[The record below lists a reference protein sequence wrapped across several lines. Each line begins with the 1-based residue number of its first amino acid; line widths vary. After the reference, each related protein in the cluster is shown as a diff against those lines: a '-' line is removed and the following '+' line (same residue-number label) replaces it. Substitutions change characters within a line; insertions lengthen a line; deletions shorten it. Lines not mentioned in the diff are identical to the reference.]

1 MMDQAAQFLRIVRSE
16 VLESIYLLAK
26 RDCKIHLQAQ
36 GSRGSR
42 RNRILYLIKPCPRI
56 NSGFQFR
63 RCFEKD
69 QWTLL
74 KNKGERKMTAK
85 NGNRLQHH
93 LTAVKEGKRCFENAF
108 ESIARM
114 ILESEI
120 EKVVVNGRTTYD
132 FTIFRTGKKHIIG
145 IYDEINSFVSFVK
158 DAAEG
163 GSSKEMAFV
172 LVGEPG
178 NGKTFFVEF
187 LCSMYRSF
195 LANEKNRKYTFR
207 FTNMDRLGSYGKI
220 STIESQ
226 TYEDPMIL
234 AMNLFENPDDNKT
247 FLAKQIGFSD
257 KEIEQLYDNYRPL
270 GACSGYMWN
279 DIINLADGN
288 IDEMLK
294 HIEIIPVP
302 MTESLGTI
310 TGKYPAK
317 DKITSSAVDL
327 LGEESIQRLLHIT
340 DTNNPYRF
348 DLRRGAL
355 ARVAGGGIHFSDEV
369 FKNKKDLVQVYLGVI
384 QNRVIEID
392 GYKWPI
398 DTLIVATSN
407 NSEFNR
413 FLSEKEEAPI
423 VDRCRICYVSH
434 NTNYKL
440 QENLTSYAIGNE
452 AKTTLD
458 RKDLHRDPNLNY
470 ATSVAVVLTRLPRSE
485 KLTAIETMKLSAGE
499 VAGEKSI
506 KTLAEVI
513 DTLNQDP
520 DITKRFGQKGLGQRN
535 LGRAIQLLIE
545 SSETNEG
552 RCMFAYDIYKTL
564 ERVVL
569 DYVTEVNDRAKYLE
583 DLKTAKGMYRERIM
597 TEMFNAYMDEPF
609 AIRKD
614 VMNYVNMII
623 GIDAENLGPDK
634 MWKYKDPQTGELK
647 ALKVDERYIKGVEE
661 RLGLKTEEQRETF
674 RTSIR
679 KIYGQKISVDPNYDF
694 MDNLELVKAVTDVR
708 LKSDIAGAGS
718 LIGAL
723 ANRTNEENQ
732 KLYDRMIDTML
743 NKLNYCKTCA
753 QKTIEYFC
761 TQEDEN

>member
-1 MMDQAAQFLRIVRSE
+1 MSNNTNSLR
-16 VLESIYLLAK
+16 
-26 RDCKIHLQAQ
+26 
-36 GSRGSR
+36 
-42 RNRILYLIKPCPRI
+42 
-56 NSGFQFR
+56 
-63 RCFEKD
+63 
-69 QWTLL
+69 
-74 KNKGERKMTAK
+74 
-85 NGNRLQHH
+85 HH
-93 LTAVKEGKRCFENAF
+93 LTEVKAGKRRFENAF
-108 ESIARM
+108 QSVSRM
-114 ILESEI
+114 ILDSEI
-120 EKVVVNGRTTYD
+120 TKVVVNGKTTYD
-132 FTIFRTGKKHIIG
+132 FSLFREGPKHVIG
-145 IYDEINSFVSFVK
+145 MYDEINSFVSYVK

-178 NGKTFFVEF
+178 NGKTYLVEF
-187 LCSMYRSF
+187 LSTKYRDF
-195 LANEKNRKYTFR
+195 LSKEQNRKYTFK
-207 FTNMDRLGSYGKI
+207 FLNLAKLENYGRI
-220 STIESQ
+220 ATIESQ

-234 AMNLFENPDDNKT
+234 AMNLFENSDQNRE

-257 KEIEQLYDNYRPL
+257 KEIDTLYENYRPI
-270 GACSGYMWN
+270 GACSGYIWN
-279 DIINLADGN
+279 DIRKFTGGA
-288 IDEMLK
+288 IDEMLNY
-294 HIEIIPVP
+294 IEIIPVP
-302 MTESLGTI
+302 LTESLGTV

-317 DKITSSAVDL
+317 DKITSSSVDL

-355 ARVAGGGIHFSDEV
+355 ARVAGGGIHFSDEIY
-369 FKNKKDLVQVYLGVI
+369 KNKKDLVQVYLGVI
-384 QNRVIEID
+384 QNRSIEID

-407 NSEFNR
+407 NSEFHR

-440 QENLTSYAIGNE
+440 QEDLTKYAIGSE
-452 AKTTLD
+452 ARTTLT
-458 RKDLHRDPNLNY
+458 KENLHQDPNLNY
-470 ATSVAVVLTRLPRSE
+470 ATSIAVVLSRLPRSE
-485 KLTAIETMKLSAGE
+485 KLTPVETMKLSAGE

-520 DITKRFGQKGLGQRN
+520 NIINRFGQKGLGQRN
-535 LGRAIQLLIE
+535 LGRAIQLSIE

-552 RCMFAYDIYKTL
+552 RCMFAYDIFKAL
-564 ERVVL
+564 DRIIL
-569 DYVTEVNDRAKYLE
+569 DYVTEANDRAKYLE
-583 DLKTAKGMYRERIM
+583 DLKTAKGLYRERIM

-634 MWKYKDPQTGELK
+634 MWKYKNPQTGELK
-647 ALKVDERYIKGVEE
+647 ALKIDERYINSVEE
-661 RLGLKTEEQRETF
+661 RLGLKSEEQRDSF

-679 KIYGQKISVDPNYDF
+679 KIYGQKISVNPDYDF

-732 KLYDRMIDTML
+732 KLYDRMINTML
-743 NKLNYCKTCA
+743 EKLGYCKTCA

-761 TQEDEN
+761 TQEDEK

>member
-1 MMDQAAQFLRIVRSE
+1 MPQSKINPAIPFHLAE
-16 VLESIYLLAK
+16 VK
-26 RDCKIHLQAQ
+26 K
-36 GSRGSR
+36 
-42 RNRILYLIKPCPRI
+42 
-56 NSGFQFR
+56 
-63 RCFEKD
+63 
-69 QWTLL
+69 
-74 KNKGERKMTAK
+74 
-85 NGNRLQHH
+85 
-93 LTAVKEGKRCFENAF
+93 GKRRFENAF
-108 ESIARM
+108 QGVARM
-114 ILESEI
+114 ILEGGV
-120 EKVVVNGRTTYD
+120 EKTLVNGKTTYD
-132 FTIFRTGKKHIIG
+132 FPVFRNGKKHAIG
-145 IYDEINSFVSFVK
+145 MYDEINSLVSFVK

-187 LCSMYRSF
+187 LCGKYRQF
-195 LANEKNRKYTFR
+195 LTRPENTKYTFR
-207 FTNMDRLGSYGKI
+207 FVNMDKLGHYGRI
-220 STIESQ
+220 GTIESQ

-234 AMNLFENPDDNKT
+234 AMNLFEDPTQSQAYIAEKG
-247 FLAKQIGFSD
+247 GFTD
-257 KEIEQLYDNYRPL
+257 AEIDSLYENFRPM
-270 GACSGYMWN
+270 GACSGYIWN
-279 DIINLADGN
+279 DIRGYTGGN
-288 IDEMLK
+288 IEEMLSF
-294 HIEIIPVP
+294 IEVVPVP
-302 MTESLGTI
+302 LLESLGTV
-310 TGKYPAK
+310 TGKYAAK

-355 ARVAGGGIHFSDEV
+355 ARVAGGGIHFSDEIY
-369 FKNKKDLVQVYLGVI
+369 KNKKDLVQVYLGVI

-413 FLSEKEEAPI
+413 FLAEKEEAPI

-434 NTNYKL
+434 NTNYRM
-440 QENLTSYAIGNE
+440 QEALTDYAIGSE
-452 AKTTLD
+452 TKTTLT
-458 RKDLHRDPNLNY
+458 RERLHQDPNLNY
-470 ATSVAVVLTRLPRSE
+470 SGSVAVVLTRLPRSE
-485 KLTAIETMKLSAGE
+485 KLTMMETMKLAAGE
-499 VAGEKSI
+499 VAGEKSM
-506 KTLAEVI
+506 KSLAEVI

-535 LGRAIQLLIE
+535 LGRAIQLMVE

-552 RCMFAYDIYKTL
+552 RCMFAFDIFKAL
-564 ERVVL
+564 ERVIL
-569 DYVTEVNDRAKYLE
+569 DYVSEATDRAKYLE
-583 DLKTAKGMYRERIM
+583 DLKVAKGLYRERIM
-597 TEMFNAYMDEPF
+597 TEMFNAYMDEPH

-614 VMNYVNMII
+614 VLNYVNMII
-623 GIDAENLGPDK
+623 GIDAENLGPDR
-634 MWKYKDPQTGELK
+634 MWKYKDPQTGELR
-647 ALKVDERYIKGVEE
+647 ALKIDERYVKSIEE

-679 KIYGQKISVDPNYDF
+679 KIYGQKISVEPNYDF

-732 KLYDRMIDTML
+732 KLYDRLIDTML
-743 NKLNYCKTCA
+743 NKLGYCRTCA

>member
-1 MMDQAAQFLRIVRSE
+1 MSKK
-16 VLESIYLLAK
+16 SI
-26 RDCKIHLQAQ
+26 
-36 GSRGSR
+36 
-42 RNRILYLIKPCPRI
+42 
-56 NSGFQFR
+56 
-63 RCFEKD
+63 
-69 QWTLL
+69 TLH
-74 KNKGERKMTAK
+74 
-85 NGNRLQHH
+85 QHMG
-93 LTAVKEGKRCFENAF
+93 AVKDGKLRFENAF
-108 ESIARM
+108 QGVSRM

-120 EKVVVNGRTTYD
+120 EKVVVNGKTTYD
-132 FTIFRTGKKHIIG
+132 FKIFRNGSKHVIG
-145 IYDEINSFVSFVK
+145 MYDEVNSFVSYVK

-187 LCSMYRSF
+187 LAAKYRNF
-195 LANEKNRKYTFR
+195 LAQEKNRKYTFKYLNLDK
-207 FTNMDRLGSYGKI
+207 FGNYGRI
-220 STIESQ
+220 STVESQ

-234 AMNLFENPDDNKT
+234 AMNLFEDSEKNKE
-247 FLAKQIGFSD
+247 FMAKQVGFSD
-257 KEIEQLYDNYRPL
+257 DDIEKLYENYRPL
-270 GACSGYMWN
+270 GACSGYIWN
-279 DIINLADGN
+279 DIQTHCDGN

-294 HIEIIPVP
+294 FVEITPVP
-302 MTESLGTI
+302 LTESLGTV

-355 ARVAGGGIHFSDEV
+355 ARVAGGGIHFSDEIY
-369 FKNKKDLVQVYLGVI
+369 KNKKDLVQVYLGVI
-384 QNRVIEID
+384 QNRNIEID
-392 GYKWPI
+392 GFKWPI

-407 NSEFNR
+407 NSEFHR

-440 QENLTSYAIGNE
+440 QKELTGYAIGSE
-452 AKTTLD
+452 ARTTLN
-458 RKDLHRDPNLNY
+458 REDLHQDPNLNY
-470 ATSVAVVLTRLPRSE
+470 ASSVAAVLSRLPRSE
-485 KLTAIETMKLSAGE
+485 KLTPVETMKLAAGE

-520 DITKRFGQKGLGQRN
+520 EIINRFGQKGLGQRN

-552 RCMFAYDIYKTL
+552 QCMFAYDIFRAL
-564 ERVVL
+564 DRIIL
-569 DYVTEVNDRAKYLE
+569 DYVTEANDRTKYLE
-583 DLKTAKGMYRERIM
+583 DLKTGKGLYRERIM
-597 TEMFNAYMDEPF
+597 TEMFNAYMDEPY

-634 MWKYKDPQTGELK
+634 MWKYKDPQNGELK
-647 ALKVDERYIKGVEE
+647 ALKIDERYINSVEE
-661 RLGLKTEEQRETF
+661 RLGLKTEEQRESF

-679 KIYGQKISVDPNYDF
+679 KIYGQKISVDPDYDF

-732 KLYDRMIDTML
+732 KLYDRMIETML
-743 NKLNYCKTCA
+743 NKLGYCRTCA

-761 TQEDEN
+761 TQEDEK

>member
-1 MMDQAAQFLRIVRSE
+1 MA
-16 VLESIYLLAK
+16 
-26 RDCKIHLQAQ
+26 
-36 GSRGSR
+36 
-42 RNRILYLIKPCPRI
+42 
-56 NSGFQFR
+56 
-63 RCFEKD
+63 
-69 QWTLL
+69 
-74 KNKGERKMTAK
+74 KNKNNT
-85 NGNRLQHH
+85 LDYH
-93 LTAVKEGKRCFENAF
+93 LDAVKKGDRCFENAF
-108 ESIARM
+108 QSVSRM
-114 ILESEI
+114 ILEHKI
-120 EKVVVNGRTTYD
+120 EKVVVNGKTTFD
-132 FTIFRTGKKHIIG
+132 FKIFRTDAKHLIG
-145 IYDEINSFVSFVK
+145 MYDEINSFVSYVK

-163 GSSKEMAFV
+163 GSSKEMAYV

-178 NGKTFFVEF
+178 NGKTFFVEYLCTKYREF
-187 LCSMYRSF
+187 LTK
-195 LANEKNRKYTFR
+195 EKNRKYTFR
-207 FTNMDRLGSYGKI
+207 FINMDKLGNFGRL

-234 AMNLFENPDDNKT
+234 AMSLFETINENKT
-247 FLAKQIGFSD
+247 NLSKKIGLSD
-257 KEIEQLYDNYRPL
+257 NEIEKLYENYRPL
-270 GACSGYMWN
+270 GACSGYIWN
-279 DIINLADGN
+279 DIRNHADGD
-288 IDEMLK
+288 IKEMLK
-294 HIEIIPVP
+294 FIEIVPVP
-302 MTESLGTI
+302 LIESMGTV

-355 ARVAGGGIHFSDEV
+355 ARVGGGGIHFSDEIY
-369 FKNKKDLVQVYLGVI
+369 KNKKDLVQVYLGVI
-384 QNRVIEID
+384 QNRTIEID
-392 GYKWPI
+392 GFKWPI
-398 DTLIVATSN
+398 DTLIIATSN

-413 FLSEKEEAPI
+413 FLAEKEEAPI
-423 VDRCRICYVSH
+423 IDRCRICYVSH
-434 NTNYKL
+434 NTNYLL
-440 QENLTSYAIGNE
+440 QKDLTAYAVGNE
-452 AKTTLD
+452 SKMTLD
-458 RKDLHRDPNLNY
+458 HQTLHQDPNLNY
-470 ATSVAVVLTRLPRSE
+470 AASVTAVLSRLPRSE
-485 KLTAIETMKLSAGE
+485 KLTPVETMKLSAGE

-513 DTLNQDP
+513 DTLSQDP
-520 DITKRFGQKGLGQRN
+520 DITNRFGQKGLGQRN
-535 LGRAIQLLIE
+535 LGRAVQLLLE

-552 RCMFAYDIYKTL
+552 RCMFAYDIYKAV
-564 ERVVL
+564 ERVIL
-569 DYVTEVNDRAKYLE
+569 DYVTDANDRAKFLD
-583 DLKTAKGMYRERIM
+583 DLKTAKGLYRERIM
-597 TEMFNAYMDEPF
+597 TEMFNAYMDEPY

-647 ALKVDERYIKGVEE
+647 AMKVDERYIKSVED

-743 NKLNYCKTCA
+743 KKLNYCKTCA

-761 TQEDEN
+761 TQEDEK

>member
-1 MMDQAAQFLRIVRSE
+1 MGGTMA
-16 VLESIYLLAK
+16 
-26 RDCKIHLQAQ
+26 
-36 GSRGSR
+36 
-42 RNRILYLIKPCPRI
+42 
-56 NSGFQFR
+56 NSTNN
-63 RCFEKD
+63 
-69 QWTLL
+69 TLH
-74 KNKGERKMTAK
+74 
-85 NGNRLQHH
+85 HH
-93 LTAVKEGKRCFENAF
+93 LRAVKDGKRIFENAF
-108 ESIARM
+108 QGVSRM

-120 EKVVVNGRTTYD
+120 EKVVVNGKTTYD
-132 FTIFRTGKKHIIG
+132 FSIFRTGKKHIISM
-145 IYDEINSFVSFVK
+145 YDEINSFVSYVK
-158 DAAEG
+158 DAAEN
-163 GSSKEMAFV
+163 GSSKEMAYV

-187 LCSMYRSF
+187 LCDKYRSF
-195 LANEKNRKYTFR
+195 LAEAKNRKYTFK
-207 FTNMDRLGSYGKI
+207 FHNMDKLGSYGRI
-220 STIESQ
+220 TTIESQ

-234 AMNLFENPDDNKT
+234 AMSLFENPNENKT

-257 KEIEQLYDNYRPL
+257 NETENLYENYRPL
-270 GACSGYMWN
+270 GACSSYIWN
-279 DIINLADGN
+279 NIRNLADGD
-288 IDEMLK
+288 IDKMLEFV
-294 HIEIIPVP
+294 EIVPVP
-302 MTESLGTI
+302 LIESMGTI

-355 ARVAGGGIHFSDEV
+355 SRVAGGGIHFSDEI

-398 DTLIVATSN
+398 DALIIATSN
-407 NSEFNR
+407 NSEFHR
-413 FLSEKEEAPI
+413 FLAEKEEAPI

-440 QENLTSYAIGNE
+440 QQDLTLYTIGRE
-452 AKTTLD
+452 TRTTLT
-458 RKDLHRDPNLNY
+458 REYLHQDPNLNY
-470 ATSVAVVLTRLPRSE
+470 AASVAVVLSRLPRSE
-485 KLTAIETMKLSAGE
+485 KLTPVETMKLAAGE

-513 DTLNQDP
+513 DMLNQDP
-520 DITKRFGQKGLGQRN
+520 EIINRFGQKGLGQRN

-552 RCMFAYDIYKTL
+552 QCMFAYDIYRAV
-564 ERVVL
+564 ERIIL
-569 DYVTEVNDRAKYLE
+569 DYVTEANDRTKYLE
-583 DLKTAKGMYRERIM
+583 DLKTAKGLYRERIM
-597 TEMFNAYMDEPF
+597 TEIFNAYMDEPF

-634 MWKYKDPQTGELK
+634 MWKYKDPQTGELR
-647 ALKVDERYIKGVEE
+647 ALKIDERYINSVEE
-661 RLGLKTEEQRETF
+661 RLELKTEEQRQTF

-679 KIYGQKISVDPNYDF
+679 KIYGQKISVEPDYDF

-753 QKTIEYFC
+753 QKTVEYFC
-761 TQEDEN
+761 TQEDEK

>member
-1 MMDQAAQFLRIVRSE
+1 
-16 VLESIYLLAK
+16 
-26 RDCKIHLQAQ
+26 
-36 GSRGSR
+36 
-42 RNRILYLIKPCPRI
+42 
-56 NSGFQFR
+56 
-63 RCFEKD
+63 
-69 QWTLL
+69 
-74 KNKGERKMTAK
+74 MTASSK
-85 NGNRLQHH
+85 NSLQEHV
-93 LTAVKEGKRCFENAF
+93 TAVKQGQRSFENAF
-108 ESIARM
+108 QAVTRM
-114 ILESEI
+114 ILEKEI
-120 EKVVVNGRTTYD
+120 RKVVVNGKTTYD
-132 FTIFRTGKKHIIG
+132 FEIFRTGKKHIIG
-145 IYDEINSFVSFVK
+145 MYDELNSFVSYVK

-178 NGKTFFVEF
+178 NGKTFMVDF
-187 LCSMYRSF
+187 LCARYRSF
-195 LANEKNRKYTFR
+195 LAQPPNRKYTFR
-207 FTNMDRLGSYGKI
+207 FNRIDQLGTYGRI
-220 STIESQ
+220 RTIESQ

-234 AMNLFENPDDNKT
+234 AMNLFEDPDRCREHLGT
-247 FLAKQIGFSD
+247 AFGFSD
-257 KEIEQLYDNYRPL
+257 AAIGTLYENYRPL
-270 GACSGYMWN
+270 GACSGYIWN
-279 DIINLADGN
+279 DIRNHTGGDL
-288 IDEMLK
+288 EKMLEFV
-294 HIEIIPVP
+294 EIVPVP
-302 MTESLGTI
+302 LTESLGTV

-355 ARVAGGGIHFSDEV
+355 ARVAGGGIHFSDEIY
-369 FKNKKDLVQVYLGVI
+369 KNKKDLVQVYLGVI
-384 QNRVIEID
+384 QNRSIEID

-398 DTLIVATSN
+398 DSLIIATSN
-407 NSEFNR
+407 NSEFNQ

-423 VDRCRICYVSH
+423 VDRCRICYVAH

-440 QENLTSYAIGNE
+440 QAELTAYAIGSE
-452 AKTTLD
+452 AKTTLT
-458 RKDLHRDPNLNY
+458 RENLHQDPNLNY
-470 ATSVAVVLTRLPRSE
+470 AASVAAVLTRLARSE
-485 KLTAIETMKLSAGE
+485 KLTPVETMKLAAGE

-513 DTLNQDP
+513 DTLNQEP
-520 DITKRFGQKGLGQRN
+520 DITKRFGQGGLGQRN
-535 LGRAIQLLIE
+535 LGRALQLMVE

-552 RCMFAYDIYKTL
+552 RCMFAYDIFRAV
-564 ERVVL
+564 ERVIL
-569 DYVTEVNDRAKYLE
+569 DYVTDANNRVKFLE
-583 DLKTAKGMYRERIM
+583 DLKIAKSLYRERIM
-597 TEMFNAYMDEPF
+597 TEMFNAYMDEPL

-623 GIDAENLGPDK
+623 GIDAENLGVDR
-634 MWKYKDPQTGELK
+634 MWKYKDPQSGELR
-647 ALKVDERYIKGVEE
+647 ALKVDERYINSVEE
-661 RLGLKTEEQRETF
+661 RLGLKTEEQRDSF

-743 NKLNYCKTCA
+743 NKLGYCRTCA

-761 TQEDEN
+761 TQEDES

>member
-1 MMDQAAQFLRIVRSE
+1 MSNNANTLR
-16 VLESIYLLAK
+16 
-26 RDCKIHLQAQ
+26 
-36 GSRGSR
+36 
-42 RNRILYLIKPCPRI
+42 
-56 NSGFQFR
+56 
-63 RCFEKD
+63 
-69 QWTLL
+69 
-74 KNKGERKMTAK
+74 
-85 NGNRLQHH
+85 HH
-93 LTAVKEGKRCFENAF
+93 LAEVKEGNRRFENAF
-108 ESIARM
+108 QSVSRM
-114 ILESEI
+114 ILNSDI
-120 EKVVVNGRTTYD
+120 TKAVVNGKTTYD
-132 FTIFRTGKKHIIG
+132 FSIFREGSKHVIG
-145 IYDEINSFVSFVK
+145 MYDEINSFVSYVK

-178 NGKTFFVEF
+178 NGKTFLVEF
-187 LCSMYRSF
+187 LSAKYRAF
-195 LANEKNRKYTFR
+195 LSEDKNRKYTFK
-207 FTNMDRLGSYGKI
+207 FLDLAKLGDYGRI
-220 STIESQ
+220 ATIESQ

-234 AMNLFENPDDNKT
+234 GMNLFEYPDQNRE

-257 KEIEQLYDNYRPL
+257 KQVETLYENYRPM
-270 GACSGYMWN
+270 GACSGYIWN
-279 DIINLADGN
+279 NIRNFTGGA
-288 IDEMLK
+288 IDEMLEF
-294 HIEIIPVP
+294 IEIIPVP
-302 MTESLGTI
+302 LTESLGTV

-317 DKITSSAVDL
+317 DKITSSSVDL

-355 ARVAGGGIHFSDEV
+355 ARVAGGGIHFSDEIY
-369 FKNKKDLVQVYLGVI
+369 KNKKDLVQVYLGVI
-384 QNRVIEID
+384 QNRSIEID

-407 NSEFNR
+407 NSEFHR

-440 QENLTSYAIGNE
+440 QKDLTDYTIGSETRTTLTGENL
-452 AKTTLD
+452 
-458 RKDLHRDPNLNY
+458 HQDPNLNY
-470 ATSVAVVLTRLPRSE
+470 ATSIAVVLSRLPRSE
-485 KLTAIETMKLSAGE
+485 KLTPIETMKLSAGE

-520 DITKRFGQKGLGQRN
+520 EIINRFGQKGLGQRN

-552 RCMFAYDIYKTL
+552 RCMFSYDIFKAL
-564 ERVVL
+564 DRIIL
-569 DYVTEVNDRAKYLE
+569 DYVTEANDRTKYLE
-583 DLKTAKGMYRERIM
+583 DLKTAKGLYRERIM

-634 MWKYKDPQTGELK
+634 MWKYKNPQTGELK
-647 ALKVDERYIKGVEE
+647 ALKIDERYINSVEE
-661 RLGLKTEEQRETF
+661 RLGLKSEEQRDSF

-679 KIYGQKISVDPNYDF
+679 KIYGQKISVNPDYDF

-732 KLYDRMIDTML
+732 KLYDRMIETML
-743 NKLNYCKTCA
+743 EKLGYCNTCA

-761 TQEDEN
+761 TQEDEK

>member
-1 MMDQAAQFLRIVRSE
+1 LNCKQIKSRQLGPTSE
-16 VLESIYLLAK
+16 K
-26 RDCKIHLQAQ
+26 RFSLQPYTM
-36 GSRGSR
+36 GG
-42 RNRILYLIKPCPRI
+42 KMPK
-56 NSGFQFR
+56 NS
-63 RCFEKD
+63 C
-69 QWTLL
+69 TLH
-74 KNKGERKMTAK
+74 
-85 NGNRLQHH
+85 QHM
-93 LTAVKEGKRCFENAF
+93 TAVKDGKLRFENAF
-108 ESIARM
+108 QGVSRM

-120 EKVVVNGRTTYD
+120 EKVVVNGKTTYD
-132 FTIFRTGKKHIIG
+132 FKIFRNGAKHVIG
-145 IYDEINSFVSFVK
+145 MYDEINSFVSYVK
-158 DAAEG
+158 DAAEN

-178 NGKTFFVEF
+178 NGKTYFVEF
-187 LCSMYRSF
+187 LSAKYRSF
-195 LANEKNRKYTFR
+195 LAQEKNRKFTFK
-207 FTNMDRLGSYGKI
+207 FLNMDKLGHYGKI
-220 STIESQ
+220 SAIESQ

-234 AMNLFENPDDNKT
+234 AMNLFDDPDET
-247 FLAKQIGFSD
+247 REYLAKQVGFSD
-257 KEIEQLYDNYRPL
+257 KEIEQLYMNYRPL
-270 GACSGYMWN
+270 GACSGYIWN
-279 DIINLADGN
+279 DLRNYCDGS

-294 HIEIIPVP
+294 HIEITAVP
-302 MTESLGTI
+302 LTESLGTV

-355 ARVAGGGIHFSDEV
+355 ARVAGGGIHFSDEIY
-369 FKNKKDLVQVYLGVI
+369 KNKKDLVQVYLGVI
-384 QNRVIEID
+384 QNRNIEID
-392 GYKWPI
+392 GFKWPI

-407 NSEFNR
+407 NSEFHR

-440 QENLTSYAIGNE
+440 QKELTGYAIGSE
-452 AKTTLD
+452 TRTTLT
-458 RKDLHRDPNLNY
+458 REDLHQDPNLNY
-470 ATSVAVVLTRLPRSE
+470 AASVTSVLSRLPRSE
-485 KLTAIETMKLSAGE
+485 KLTPVETMKLAAGE

-520 DITKRFGQKGLGQRN
+520 EIINRFGQKGLGQRN

-552 RCMFAYDIYKTL
+552 KCMFAYDIFKAL
-564 ERVVL
+564 ERIVL
-569 DYVTEVNDRAKYLE
+569 DYVTEANDRSKYLE
-583 DLKTAKGMYRERIM
+583 DLKTGKGLYRERIM

-647 ALKVDERYIKGVEE
+647 ALKIDERYINSVEE
-661 RLGLKTEEQRETF
+661 RLGLKTEEQRESF

-679 KIYGQKISVDPNYDF
+679 KIYGQKISVDPDYDF

-732 KLYDRMIDTML
+732 KLYDRMIETML
-743 NKLNYCKTCA
+743 NKLGYCQTCA

-761 TQEDEN
+761 TQEDEK

>member
-1 MMDQAAQFLRIVRSE
+1 MP
-16 VLESIYLLAK
+16 K
-26 RDCKIHLQAQ
+26 
-36 GSRGSR
+36 
-42 RNRILYLIKPCPRI
+42 
-56 NSGFQFR
+56 NSN
-63 RCFEKD
+63 
-69 QWTLL
+69 TLH
-74 KNKGERKMTAK
+74 
-85 NGNRLQHH
+85 QHM
-93 LTAVKEGKRCFENAF
+93 TAVKDGKLRFENAF
-108 ESIARM
+108 QGVSRM

-120 EKVVVNGRTTYD
+120 EKVVVNGKTTYD
-132 FTIFRTGKKHIIG
+132 FKIFRNGSKHIIG
-145 IYDEINSFVSFVK
+145 MYNEINSFVSYVK
-158 DAAEG
+158 DAAES

-187 LCSMYRSF
+187 LAGKYRSF
-195 LANEKNRKYTFR
+195 LAQEKNRKFTFK
-207 FTNMDRLGSYGKI
+207 FLNLDKTGNYGKI
-220 STIESQ
+220 STVESQ

-234 AMNLFENPDDNKT
+234 AMNLFDDSDENKK

-257 KEIEQLYDNYRPL
+257 KDIEKLYEDYRPL
-270 GACSGYMWN
+270 GACSGYIWN
-279 DIINLADGN
+279 DIRNYCDGN
-288 IDEMLK
+288 VDEMLK
-294 HIEIIPVP
+294 FVEITPVP
-302 MTESLGTI
+302 LTESLGTV

-355 ARVAGGGIHFSDEV
+355 ARVAGGGIHFSDEIY
-369 FKNKKDLVQVYLGVI
+369 KNKKDLVQVYLGVI
-384 QNRVIEID
+384 QNRNIEID
-392 GYKWPI
+392 GFKWPI

-407 NSEFNR
+407 NSEFHR

-440 QENLTSYAIGNE
+440 QKQLTGYAIGSE
-452 AKTTLD
+452 TRTTLT
-458 RKDLHRDPNLNY
+458 REDLHQDPNLNY
-470 ATSVAVVLTRLPRSE
+470 AASVASVLSRLPRSE
-485 KLTAIETMKLSAGE
+485 KLTPVETMKLAAGE

-520 DITKRFGQKGLGQRN
+520 EIINRFGQKGLGQRN
-535 LGRAIQLLIE
+535 LGRAIQLMIE

-552 RCMFAYDIYKTL
+552 QCMFAYDIFKAL
-564 ERVVL
+564 ERIIL
-569 DYVTEVNDRAKYLE
+569 DYVTEANDRAKYLE
-583 DLKTAKGMYRERIM
+583 DLKTGKGLYRERIM
-597 TEMFNAYMDEPF
+597 TEMFNAYMDEPY

-634 MWKYKDPQTGELK
+634 MWKYKDPQNGELR
-647 ALKVDERYIKGVEE
+647 ALKIDERYINSVEE
-661 RLGLKTEEQRETF
+661 RLGLKTEEQRESF

-679 KIYGQKISVDPNYDF
+679 KIYGQKISVDPDYDF

-732 KLYDRMIDTML
+732 KLYDRMIETML
-743 NKLNYCKTCA
+743 NKLGYCRTCA

-761 TQEDEN
+761 TQEDEK

>member
-1 MMDQAAQFLRIVRSE
+1 MGGKMPKK
-16 VLESIYLLAK
+16 SIALHQHLA
-26 RDCKIHLQAQ
+26 
-36 GSRGSR
+36 
-42 RNRILYLIKPCPRI
+42 
-56 NSGFQFR
+56 
-63 RCFEKD
+63 
-69 QWTLL
+69 
-74 KNKGERKMTAK
+74 
-85 NGNRLQHH
+85 
-93 LTAVKEGKRCFENAF
+93 AVKDGQLRFENAF
-108 ESIARM
+108 QGVSRM

-120 EKVVVNGRTTYD
+120 EKVVVNGKTTYD
-132 FTIFRTGKKHIIG
+132 FKIFRNGSKHIIG
-145 IYDEINSFVSFVK
+145 MYNEINSFVSYVK
-158 DAAEG
+158 DAAES

-187 LCSMYRSF
+187 LASKYRNF
-195 LANEKNRKYTFR
+195 LAQEKNRKFTFK
-207 FTNMDRLGSYGKI
+207 FLNLDKTSNYGKI
-220 STIESQ
+220 STVESQ

-234 AMNLFENPDDNKT
+234 AMNLFDDSDENKK

-257 KEIEQLYDNYRPL
+257 KDIEKLYENYRPL
-270 GACSGYMWN
+270 GACSGYIWN
-279 DIINLADGN
+279 DIRNHCDGN
-288 IDEMLK
+288 VDEMLK
-294 HIEIIPVP
+294 FVEITPVP
-302 MTESLGTI
+302 LTESLGTV

-355 ARVAGGGIHFSDEV
+355 ARVAGGGIHFSDEIY
-369 FKNKKDLVQVYLGVI
+369 KNKKDLVQVYLGVI
-384 QNRVIEID
+384 QNRNIEID
-392 GYKWPI
+392 GFKWPI

-407 NSEFNR
+407 NSEFHR

-440 QENLTSYAIGNE
+440 QKQLTGYAIGSE
-452 AKTTLD
+452 TRTTLT
-458 RKDLHRDPNLNY
+458 REDLHQDPNLNY
-470 ATSVAVVLTRLPRSE
+470 AASVASVLSRLPRSE
-485 KLTAIETMKLSAGE
+485 KLTPVETMKLAAGE

-520 DITKRFGQKGLGQRN
+520 EIINRFGQKGLGQRN

-552 RCMFAYDIYKTL
+552 RCMFAYDTFKAL
-564 ERVVL
+564 ERIVL
-569 DYVTEVNDRAKYLE
+569 DYVTEANDRAKYLE
-583 DLKTAKGMYRERIM
+583 DLKTGKGLYRERIM
-597 TEMFNAYMDEPF
+597 TEMFNAYMDEPY

-634 MWKYKDPQTGELK
+634 MWKYKDPQNGELK
-647 ALKVDERYIKGVEE
+647 ALKIDERYINSVEE
-661 RLGLKTEEQRETF
+661 RLGLKTEEQRESF

-679 KIYGQKISVDPNYDF
+679 KIYGQKISVDPDYDF

-732 KLYDRMIDTML
+732 KLYDRMIETML
-743 NKLNYCKTCA
+743 NKLGYCRTCA

-761 TQEDEN
+761 TQEDEK

>member
-1 MMDQAAQFLRIVRSE
+1 MGGKMSKK
-16 VLESIYLLAK
+16 SITLHQHLA
-26 RDCKIHLQAQ
+26 
-36 GSRGSR
+36 
-42 RNRILYLIKPCPRI
+42 
-56 NSGFQFR
+56 
-63 RCFEKD
+63 
-69 QWTLL
+69 
-74 KNKGERKMTAK
+74 
-85 NGNRLQHH
+85 
-93 LTAVKEGKRCFENAF
+93 AVKDGKLRFENAF
-108 ESIARM
+108 QGVTRM
-114 ILESEI
+114 VLESEI
-120 EKVVVNGRTTYD
+120 EKVVVNGKTTYD
-132 FTIFRTGKKHIIG
+132 FKIFRNGSKHVIG
-145 IYDEINSFVSFVK
+145 MYEEINSFVSYVK

-187 LCSMYRSF
+187 LAGRYRNF
-195 LANEKNRKYTFR
+195 LSKENNRKYSFK
-207 FTNMDRLGSYGKI
+207 FLNLDKVGNYGKI
-220 STIESQ
+220 SAIESQ

-234 AMNLFENPDDNKT
+234 AMNLFEDSDKNKEY
-247 FLAKQIGFSD
+247 LAKQIGFSD
-257 KEIEQLYDNYRPL
+257 KDIEKLYENYRPL
-270 GACSGYMWN
+270 GACSSYIWN
-279 DIINLADGN
+279 DIQEHCDGN
-288 IDEMLK
+288 IDEILK
-294 HIEIIPVP
+294 FIEIIPVP
-302 MTESLGTI
+302 LTESLGTV

-355 ARVAGGGIHFSDEV
+355 ARVAGGGIHFSDEIY
-369 FKNKKDLVQVYLGVI
+369 KNKKDLVQVYLGVI
-384 QNRVIEID
+384 QNRNIEID
-392 GYKWPI
+392 GFKWPI

-407 NSEFNR
+407 NSEFHR

-440 QENLTSYAIGNE
+440 QKDLTAYAIGSE
-452 AKTTLD
+452 ARTTLNGEN
-458 RKDLHRDPNLNY
+458 LHQDPNLNY
-470 ATSVAVVLTRLPRSE
+470 SSSVAAVLSRLPRSE
-485 KLTAIETMKLSAGE
+485 KLTPVETMKLAAGE

-520 DITKRFGQKGLGQRN
+520 EIINRFGQKGLGQRN

-552 RCMFAYDIYKTL
+552 QCMFAYDIFRAL
-564 ERVVL
+564 DRIIL
-569 DYVTEVNDRAKYLE
+569 DYVTEANDRAKFLE
-583 DLKTAKGMYRERIM
+583 DLKTGKGLYRERIM
-597 TEMFNAYMDEPF
+597 TEMFNAYMDEPY

-634 MWKYKDPQTGELK
+634 MWKYKDPQNDELK
-647 ALKVDERYIKGVEE
+647 ALKIDERYINSVEE
-661 RLGLKTEEQRETF
+661 RLGLKTEEQRESF

-679 KIYGQKISVDPNYDF
+679 KIYGQKISVDPDYDF

-732 KLYDRMIDTML
+732 KLYDRMIETML
-743 NKLNYCKTCA
+743 NKLGYCRTCA

-761 TQEDEN
+761 TQEDEK

>member
-1 MMDQAAQFLRIVRSE
+1 MVKKNTSALHQ
-16 VLESIYLLAK
+16 
-26 RDCKIHLQAQ
+26 HLV
-36 GSRGSR
+36 
-42 RNRILYLIKPCPRI
+42 
-56 NSGFQFR
+56 
-63 RCFEKD
+63 E
-69 QWTLL
+69 
-74 KNKGERKMTAK
+74 
-85 NGNRLQHH
+85 
-93 LTAVKEGKRCFENAF
+93 VKEGTRCFENAF
-108 ESIARM
+108 QGVARM
-114 ILESEI
+114 ILDSDI
-120 EKVVVNGRTTYD
+120 EKVVVNGKTTYD
-132 FTIFRTGKKHIIG
+132 FSIFRTGKKHIIG
-145 IYDEINSFVSFVK
+145 MYDEINSFVSYVK
-158 DAAEG
+158 DASEN

-178 NGKTFFVEF
+178 NGKTFLVDFVCSKYRDF
-187 LCSMYRSF
+187 LSQ
-195 LANEKNRKYTFR
+195 EINRKYSFR
-207 FTNMDRLGSYGKI
+207 WSGLDKIGGYGKI
-220 STIESQ
+220 SSIESQ

-234 AMNLFENPDDNKT
+234 AMNITDEPDKNRE
-247 FLAKQIGFSD
+247 FLSKEIGFSD
-257 KEIEQLYDNYRPL
+257 NEIETLWGDYRPL
-270 GACSGYMWN
+270 GACTAFILNSIRNYTNG
-279 DIINLADGN
+279 DLAK
-288 IDEMLK
+288 ML
-294 HIEIIPVP
+294 EFVQIIPVP
-302 MTESLGTI
+302 MTESLGTV
-310 TGKYPAK
+310 TGKYAAK

-340 DTNNPYRF
+340 ETNNPYRF

-355 ARVAGGGIHFSDEV
+355 ARVAGGGVHFSDEI

-384 QNRVIEID
+384 QNRNIEID

-398 DTLIVATSN
+398 DTLIIATSN

-413 FLSEKEEAPI
+413 FLAEKEEAPI

-440 QENLTSYAIGNE
+440 QKDLTIYAIGNE
-452 AKTTLD
+452 TRTTLD
-458 RKDLHRDPNLNY
+458 REYLHQDPNLNH
-470 ATSVAVVLTRLPRSE
+470 AASVTVVLTRLARSE
-485 KLTAIETMKLSAGE
+485 KLTPIETMKLAAGE

-513 DTLNQDP
+513 DTLNQNP

-535 LGRAIQLLIE
+535 LGRAIQLLNE

-552 RCMFAYDIYKTL
+552 RCMFAYDIFKAL
-564 ERVVL
+564 ERIVL
-569 DYVTEVNDRAKYLE
+569 DYVTEANDRAKYLE
-583 DLKTAKGMYRERIM
+583 DLKTAKGLYRERIM
-597 TEMFNAYMDEPF
+597 TEMFNAYMDEPL

-614 VMNYVNMII
+614 VMSYVNMII

-634 MWKYKDPQTGELK
+634 MWKYKDPQSGELR
-647 ALKVDERYIKGVEE
+647 ALKIDERYINSVED
-661 RLGLKTEEQRETF
+661 RLGLKTSEQRETF

-679 KIYGQKISVDPNYDF
+679 KIYGQKISVDPDYDF

-732 KLYDRMIDTML
+732 KLYDRMVDTML
-743 NKLNYCKTCA
+743 NKLGYCKTCA

>member
-1 MMDQAAQFLRIVRSE
+1 MA
-16 VLESIYLLAK
+16 SIKNCTLH
-26 RDCKIHLQAQ
+26 DHLV
-36 GSRGSR
+36 
-42 RNRILYLIKPCPRI
+42 
-56 NSGFQFR
+56 
-63 RCFEKD
+63 
-69 QWTLL
+69 
-74 KNKGERKMTAK
+74 
-85 NGNRLQHH
+85 
-93 LTAVKEGKRCFENAF
+93 AVKEGKRRFENAF
-108 ESIARM
+108 QSVSRM
-114 ILESEI
+114 TLESEI
-120 EKVVVNGRTTYD
+120 EKIIVQGKTTYN
-132 FTIFRTGKKHIIG
+132 FKLFNNGKKHIIG
-145 IYDEINSFVSFVK
+145 MYDEINSFVSFVK
-158 DAAEG
+158 DASEG
-163 GSSKEMAFV
+163 GSSKEMAYV

-178 NGKTFFVEF
+178 NGKTFFVDF
-187 LCSMYRSF
+187 LCNEYRNF
-195 LANEKNRKYTFR
+195 LAQDKNRKYTFK
-207 FTNMDRLGSYGKI
+207 FINLDKFNGYGRI
-220 STIESQ
+220 SSIESQ

-234 AMNLFENPDDNKT
+234 AMNLFENSDDNKT
-247 FLAKQIGFSD
+247 YLAKQFEFSD
-257 KEIEQLYDNYRPL
+257 SEIEKLYDNYRPL
-270 GACSGYMWN
+270 GACSGYIWN
-279 DIINLADGN
+279 DIRAFTDDNM
-288 IDEMLK
+288 DEILK
-294 HIEIIPVP
+294 FVNIIPVP
-302 MTESLGTI
+302 LTESLGTV

-355 ARVAGGGIHFSDEV
+355 ARVAGGGIHFSDEI
-369 FKNKKDLVQVYLGVI
+369 FKNKRDLVQVYLGVI
-384 QNRVIEID
+384 QNRNIEID
-392 GYKWPI
+392 GFKWPI
-398 DTLIVATSN
+398 DTLIIATSN

-413 FLSEKEEAPI
+413 FIDEKEEAPI

-440 QENLTSYAIGNE
+440 QEDLTSYAIGSDT
-452 AKTTLD
+452 KTTFN
-458 RKDLHRDPNLNY
+458 KQDLHKDPNLNY
-470 ATSVAVVLTRLPRSE
+470 AASIAVVLTRLPRSE
-485 KLTAIETMKLSAGE
+485 KLTPIEIMKLAAGE

-513 DTLNQDP
+513 DTLNQEP

-535 LGRAIQLLIE
+535 LGRAIQLMIE

-552 RCMFAYDIYKTL
+552 KCMFAYDIFKTT
-564 ERVVL
+564 ERVIL
-569 DYVTEVNDRAKYLE
+569 DYVTDSNDRAKFLD
-583 DLKTAKGMYRERIM
+583 DLKTAKGLFRERVM

-634 MWKYKDPQTGELK
+634 MWKYKDPQTGELH
-647 ALKVDERYIKGVEE
+647 AIRIDERYIKSIEE

-679 KIYGQKISVDPNYDF
+679 KIYGQKIAVDPNYDF

-761 TQEDEN
+761 TQEDEM

>member
-1 MMDQAAQFLRIVRSE
+1 MSKK
-16 VLESIYLLAK
+16 S
-26 RDCKIHLQAQ
+26 
-36 GSRGSR
+36 
-42 RNRILYLIKPCPRI
+42 N
-56 NSGFQFR
+56 
-63 RCFEKD
+63 
-69 QWTLL
+69 TLH
-74 KNKGERKMTAK
+74 
-85 NGNRLQHH
+85 QHMA
-93 LTAVKEGKRCFENAF
+93 AVKEGKLRFENAF
-108 ESIARM
+108 QGVSRM

-120 EKVVVNGRTTYD
+120 EKVVVNGKTTYD
-132 FTIFRTGKKHIIG
+132 FKIFRNGSKHVIG
-145 IYDEINSFVSFVK
+145 MYDEINSFVSYVK

-187 LCSMYRSF
+187 LAGKYRNF
-195 LANEKNRKYTFR
+195 LAQEKNRKFTFK
-207 FTNMDRLGSYGKI
+207 FLNLDKVGNYGKI
-220 STIESQ
+220 TTVESQ
-226 TYEDPMIL
+226 TYEDPTIL
-234 AMNLFENPDDNKT
+234 AMNLFDDSDKNKE

-257 KEIEQLYDNYRPL
+257 KDIEKLYEDYRPL
-270 GACSGYMWN
+270 GACSGYIWN
-279 DIINLADGN
+279 DIMAHCDGN

-294 HIEIIPVP
+294 FVEITPVP
-302 MTESLGTI
+302 LTESLGTV

-355 ARVAGGGIHFSDEV
+355 ARVAGGGIHFSDEIY
-369 FKNKKDLVQVYLGVI
+369 KNKKDLVQVYLGVI
-384 QNRVIEID
+384 QNRNIEID
-392 GYKWPI
+392 GFKWPI

-407 NSEFNR
+407 NSEFHR

-440 QENLTSYAIGNE
+440 QKELTAYSIGSE
-452 AKTTLD
+452 TRTTLT
-458 RKDLHRDPNLNY
+458 REDLHQDPNLNY
-470 ATSVAVVLTRLPRSE
+470 SASVASVLSRLPRSE
-485 KLTAIETMKLSAGE
+485 KLTPVETMKLAAGE

-520 DITKRFGQKGLGQRN
+520 EIINRFGQKGLGQRN
-535 LGRAIQLLIE
+535 LGRAIQLMIE

-552 RCMFAYDIYKTL
+552 QCMFAYDIFKAL
-564 ERVVL
+564 ERIIL
-569 DYVTEVNDRAKYLE
+569 DYVTEANDRAKYLE
-583 DLKTAKGMYRERIM
+583 DLKTGKGLYRERIM
-597 TEMFNAYMDEPF
+597 TEMFNAYMDEPY

-634 MWKYKDPQTGELK
+634 MWKYKDPQNGELK
-647 ALKVDERYIKGVEE
+647 ALKIDERYINSVEE
-661 RLGLKTEEQRETF
+661 RLGLKTEEQRESF

-679 KIYGQKISVDPNYDF
+679 KIYGQKISVDPDYDF

-732 KLYDRMIDTML
+732 KLYDRMIETML
-743 NKLNYCKTCA
+743 SKLGYCRTCA

-761 TQEDEN
+761 TQEDEK

>member
-1 MMDQAAQFLRIVRSE
+1 MPKNSSTLHQH
-16 VLESIYLLAK
+16 LA
-26 RDCKIHLQAQ
+26 
-36 GSRGSR
+36 
-42 RNRILYLIKPCPRI
+42 
-56 NSGFQFR
+56 
-63 RCFEKD
+63 
-69 QWTLL
+69 
-74 KNKGERKMTAK
+74 
-85 NGNRLQHH
+85 
-93 LTAVKEGKRCFENAF
+93 AVKDGKLRFENAF
-108 ESIARM
+108 QGVSRM
-114 ILESEI
+114 ILEDKI
-120 EKVVVNGRTTYD
+120 EKVVVNGKTTYD
-132 FTIFRTGKKHIIG
+132 FKIFRNGSKHVIG
-145 IYDEINSFVSFVK
+145 MYEEINSLVSYVK

-178 NGKTFFVEF
+178 NGKTFLVEF
-187 LCSMYRSF
+187 LGDRYRNF
-195 LANEKNRKYTFR
+195 LAQEKNRKFTFK
-207 FTNMDRLGSYGKI
+207 FLNLDKVGNYGKI

-234 AMNLFENPDDNKT
+234 AMNLFDDSDKNKE

-257 KEIEQLYDNYRPL
+257 KDIEKQYENYRPL
-270 GACSGYMWN
+270 GACSGYIWN
-279 DIINLADGN
+279 DIQTHCDGN

-294 HIEIIPVP
+294 FIEITPVP
-302 MTESLGTI
+302 LTESLGTV

-327 LGEESIQRLLHIT
+327 LGEESIQRLLHIA

-355 ARVAGGGIHFSDEV
+355 ARVAGGGIHFSDEIY
-369 FKNKKDLVQVYLGVI
+369 KNKKDLVQVYLGVI
-384 QNRVIEID
+384 QNRNIEID
-392 GYKWPI
+392 GFKWPI

-407 NSEFNR
+407 NSEFHR

-440 QENLTSYAIGNE
+440 QNELTRYAIGSE
-452 AKTTLD
+452 ARTTLT
-458 RKDLHRDPNLNY
+458 RENLHQDPNLNY
-470 ATSVAVVLTRLPRSE
+470 ASSVAAVLSRLPRSE
-485 KLTAIETMKLSAGE
+485 KLTPVETMKLAAGE

-520 DITKRFGQKGLGQRN
+520 EIINRFGQKGLGQRN

-552 RCMFAYDIYKTL
+552 RCMFAYDIFKAL
-564 ERVVL
+564 ERIIL
-569 DYVTEVNDRAKYLE
+569 DYVTEANDRAKYLE
-583 DLKTAKGMYRERIM
+583 DLKTGKGLYRERIM

-634 MWKYKDPQTGELK
+634 MWKYKDPQNGELK
-647 ALKVDERYIKGVEE
+647 ALKIDERYINSVEE
-661 RLGLKTEEQRETF
+661 RLGLKTEEQRESF

-679 KIYGQKISVDPNYDF
+679 KIYGQKISVDPDYDF

-732 KLYDRMIDTML
+732 KLYDRMIQTML
-743 NKLNYCKTCA
+743 NKLGYCRTCA

-761 TQEDEN
+761 TQEDEK